1 MEIFVETV
9 KVLTTSLSK
18 YATSMIVS
26 ATSRSQFTNRA
37 IRGIGRAR
45 HRSSVRRKLSGR
57 IFSFNPSREN
67 ADTKVE
73 VIVKP
78 INDEE
83 AIQVRSIYFL
93 LTMSIQL
100 GADLVADVLLMSL
113 MFTYMFY
120 SFNLRRKK
128 YNDLCNKQTEQTQF
142 IIARLDYLESE
153 LHKLQ
158 KSTS

>member
-57 IFSFNPSREN
+57 ILSFNPFREN

-83 AIQVRSIYFL
+83 AIQ
-93 LTMSIQL
+93 L
-100 GADLVADVLLMSL
+100 GSDLVADVLLMSL

-128 YNDLCNKQTEQTQF
+128 YNDLCNKQAEQTQF

-153 LHKLQ
+153 LHQLQ